1 MPHLAEEQ
9 RVIRGKISSGPL
21 IIDAEVEKVSR
32 SGGTGWL
39 TVDIAQLNDSP
50 GEVNRNIFLGRIS
63 YA

>member
-21 IIDAEVEKVSR
+21 IFDAEVEKVSR
-32 SGGTGWL
+32 TLGQVGPS
-39 TVDIAQLNDSP
+39 NDSP